1 MNAPERVIMVAIW
14 GLRAAGHLHH
24 VVGLVQLR
32 IKFAR
37 AKQTEMATIQNA
49 RELQLCAVVPVT
61 VSVKTHFLCISS
73 GLLGRE
79 KHSGAK
85 APKLGTSPTHR
96 RYSTSFS
103 SEIQHSVLGK
113 HRGRRENEEAKD
125 CVCKRTKQIIRIFG
139 RSPLG

>member
-1 MNAPERVIMVAIW
+1 MVAIW

-24 VVGLVQLR
+24 VVGLVQMR

-37 AKQTEMATIQNA
+37 ARQTEMATIQNA

-103 SEIQHSVLGK
+103 SSTLSVGK
-113 HRGRRENEEAKD
+113 ASGK
-125 CVCKRTKQIIRIFG
+125 KGK
-139 RSPLG
+139 